1 MNDYVYVDN
10 RDMTLVD
17 KEKFLSL
24 LERLGYEYGDI
35 FSREKYLMGICL
47 SKQILGI
54 KQLVWLGM

>member
-47 SKQILGI
+47 SK
-54 KQLVWLGM
+54 